1 MSDKVNRTHKVLKLR
16 IIKPTNGM
24 SWDELGKMLRDV
36 RYRVFRLANL
46 AVSEAYLNF
55 HLFRTKRSADFKPDA
70 IGQLNQR
77 LRKMLLEEGANEQEL
92 SRYSPIGAIPDY
104 VASALSQYKVRA
116 LTNPSK
122 WRDVVRGK
130 VSLPTFRADMPIPI
144 RCDKLAHRRMQKTPS
159 GDVELELMLCKRPY
173 PKVVLQRFDLGP
185 GQQDIF
191 DRLLDNKENSPEGYR
206 QRAFEIKQD
215 SLTKQ
220 WWLYV
225 TYELPLHPAKLNPDI
240 VVGVDL
246 GFSVPIYAAIN
257 NGHARLGYKHFKPL
271 ANHIRSLQAQ
281 IIARRRAIQR
291 GGARDLSAP
300 TARSGHG
307 VKRILLPT
315 EKLRSRIDNAYTTL
329 NHQLSSTVI
338 AFAKSQN
345 AGVIQMENL
354 DGLKDQLRGTFLGA
368 RWRYFQLQQF
378 IEYKAKEAGITVKKI
393 NPAYTSRRCS
403 KCGLINTGFT
413 RQYRDENKPEGM
425 TTRFVCQDPNCK
437 YEADPDYNAAQNIA
451 TIDIEDK
458 IRLQCKKQEIKTD
471 VL

>member
-1 MSDKVNRTHKVLKLR
+1 MPDKKSTTHKVLKLR
-16 IIKPTNGM
+16 IIKPVDGM

-55 HLFRTKRSADFKPDA
+55 HLFRTKSIANFKPDS
-70 IGQLNQR
+70 IGKLNQR
-77 LRKMLLEEGANEQEL
+77 LRNMLLEEKTNEQEL
-92 SRYSPIGAIPDY
+92 GRYSPKGAIPDY
-104 VASALSQYKVRA
+104 VASALSQYKIRA
-116 LTNPSK
+116 LTNPTK

-144 RCDKLAHRRMQKTPS
+144 RCDKPAHRRMQRSPN
-159 GDVELELMLCKRPY
+159 GDVELELMICKRPY
-173 PKVVLQRFDLGP
+173 PKVLLQRFDLGP
-185 GQQDIF
+185 GQQDIL
-191 DRLLDNKENSPEGYR
+191 DRLLDNTENSPEGYR

-215 SLTKQ
+215 SFTKK

-225 TYELPLHPAKLNPDI
+225 TYELPLRPAKLNPDI

-246 GFSVPIYAAIN
+246 GFSVPLYAAIN
-257 NGHARLGYKHFKPL
+257 NGHARLGYKHFKPI
-271 ANHIRSLQAQ
+271 ANHIRLLQAQ
-281 IIARRRAIQR
+281 IIARRRVIQR
-291 GGARDLSAP
+291 GGSRTLSAP

-329 NHQLSSTVI
+329 NHQLSSTVV
-338 AFAKSQN
+338 AFAESQN
-345 AGVIQMENL
+345 AGTIQMENL
-354 DGLKDQLRGTFLGA
+354 DSLKDQLRGTFLGT
-368 RWRYFQLQQF
+368 RWRYFKLQQF
-378 IEYKAKEAGITVKKI
+378 IEYKAKEADIAVKKI
-393 NPAYTSRRCS
+393 NPAYTSKRCS
-403 KCGLINTGFT
+403 KCGLINTDFT
-413 RQYRDENKPEGM
+413 RQYRDKNKPEGM
-425 TTRFVCQDPNCK
+425 TTRFVCSDPNCK

-458 IRLQCKKQEIKTD
+458 IRLQCQKQGIKSD